1 MLDPTTIID
10 HPENIVVELQDGTE
24 IPVQK
29 IYYVG
34 GRAEC
39 FKVLVLDRE
48 KENFLKKIENLEHD
62 CKVFEDEKDNAEA
75 ELSKAEKQLEK
86 IEEKHEKEFETIQS
100 ALDTAQEN
108 LGIGTSERLIQ
119 NQIDDLFGKLQ
130 EKLEAMEET
139 IRQLELDNT
148 ALAWNI
154 DQHEK
159 TTPSTLS

>member
-1 MLDPTTIID
+1 MLDPTTIVN
-10 HPENIVVELQDGTE
+10 HPENIVVEYPNGDE
-24 IPVQK
+24 VPVQK

-39 FKVLVLDRE
+39 FKVLIRDFERE
-48 KENFLKKIENLEHD
+48 KLKSEIEDYKADYKILEGEKQNVERELKKA
-62 CKVFEDEKDNAEA
+62 EDE
-75 ELSKAEKQLEK
+75 LSE
-86 IEEKHEKEFETIQS
+86 IEEKHEKELETIQS

-148 ALAWNI
+148 AMAGNI
-154 DQHEK
+154 EQLDIL
-159 TTPSTLS
+159 PA